1 MKAIV
6 NAWTSLSLIKR
17 IVIGPVCHWAVRSKR
32 HYRNRAF
39 RHPFCKRLEGCCP
52 LISILPGNQCAQPHQ
67 VT

>member
-17 IVIGPVCHWAVRSKR
+17 IVIGLIIGALIGLFGPKDIIVIE
-32 HYRNRAF
+32 
-39 RHPFCKRLEGCCP
+39 LLCP